1 MSLFFWRDNKALDAF
16 SISLA
21 DGFSRKFSP
30 QKISEMGA
38 SRNARRVV
46 EREVEDILRKL
57 AQYKA
62 EQRAGIYKT
71 ARLQNT
77 FTYRMKELGYPEEII
92 KMFNH
97 LMLSKVR

>member
-1 MSLFFWRDNKALDAF
+1 MSIFFWRDNKALDEF

-21 DGFSRKFSP
+21 DGFHRKFPP
-30 QKISEMGA
+30 QKIAEMGA

-46 EREVEDILRKL
+46 EGEVEHILHKL
-57 AQYKA
+57 AEYKKA
-62 EQRAGIYKT
+62 HQAGIYKS

-92 KMFNH
+92 KMFGQ
-97 LMLSKVR
+97 LILTKAS